1 MLKLNNIST
10 VSQNDI
16 LQFMLDRGKISLD
29 DVLEDMEEMNK
40 KKILEQHPYKI
51 TQYSDGRW
59 KTYLPDPENPHGR
72 RQIAK
77 KSREDIENA
86 IYENAKA
93 MDEKS
98 RLSGMTMTRLF
109 ENWMIWRRE
118 NGTDPK
124 TIKEND
130 NEWKRFLADHELA
143 RKKVVR
149 VEPDDLESFFLDIT
163 KGHAITMKRLTN
175 VKSVLNGM
183 FRRAVSLK
191 IIDFNPMSSVD
202 FSQFKTRCKPS
213 GSSKDNYSTNERK
226 AILEYLK
233 DDEDIYS
240 LAISLAF
247 HLCVRIGELL
257 AIRKEDI
264 AKDRIYICRSV
275 RRNQSMKDD
284 LTFDGI
290 NYTVERRI
298 KGNQTEGFR
307 FIPLTSE
314 ATDII
319 RKITKVNPDGE
330 YLFMRKGKML
340 LGDTFNER
348 LKKICNHLGIKYRS
362 SHQIRFT
369 TSTMLYEA
377 GMDITHLST
386 LLGHSDTRTT
396 FHYIRQQQADAK
408 TFELM
413 NHVLN

>member
-149 VEPDDLESFFLDIT
+149 V
-163 KGHAITMKRLTN
+163 
-175 VKSVLNGM
+175 
-183 FRRAVSLK
+183 
-191 IIDFNPMSSVD
+191 
-202 FSQFKTRCKPS
+202 
-213 GSSKDNYSTNERK
+213 
-226 AILEYLK
+226 
-233 DDEDIYS
+233 
-240 LAISLAF
+240 
-247 HLCVRIGELL
+247 
-257 AIRKEDI
+257 
-264 AKDRIYICRSV
+264 
-275 RRNQSMKDD
+275 
-284 LTFDGI
+284 
-290 NYTVERRI
+290 
-298 KGNQTEGFR
+298 
-307 FIPLTSE
+307 
-314 ATDII
+314 
-319 RKITKVNPDGE
+319 
-330 YLFMRKGKML
+330 
-340 LGDTFNER
+340 
-348 LKKICNHLGIKYRS
+348 
-362 SHQIRFT
+362 
-369 TSTMLYEA
+369 
-377 GMDITHLST
+377 
-386 LLGHSDTRTT
+386 
-396 FHYIRQQQADAK
+396 
-408 TFELM
+408 
-413 NHVLN
+413 